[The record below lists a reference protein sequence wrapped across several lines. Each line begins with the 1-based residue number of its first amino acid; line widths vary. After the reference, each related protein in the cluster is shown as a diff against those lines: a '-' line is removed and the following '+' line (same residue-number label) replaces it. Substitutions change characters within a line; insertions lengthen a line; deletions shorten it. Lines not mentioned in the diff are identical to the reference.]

1 MGQCVIMTGGYA
13 GDSSDDCTATK
24 SQVLEGYKAITK
36 DSDDDAEL
44 GTMSNKGAWTNRIG
58 INGKVIIPAGYHNGS
73 GYVDQAIANR
83 GAWGTS
89 IGINGNITIPE
100 GYHNGQGHV
109 TQSIATMGGQTIT
122 PSASQ
127 QTVACNG
134 KYMTGNVTVNGVS
147 NLSAANIKRGAT
159 VGGVAGTCD
168 WAVSFSSNNYVNLPL
183 NDYISTT
190 GRFERTV
197 TVPSM
202 TASHPYVVLWLN
214 VSFTYGS
221 SNGETYSF
229 CCPGNYRNFE
239 GGLGSPCYDK
249 NLKIGFMTTLYRT
262 DSQVKI
268 VISNLSHGITLTRIL
283 LEMYAATN
291 VDING

>member
-1 MGQCVIMTGGYA
+1 MYRTLPEVANTIGL
-13 GDSSDDCTATK
+13 TADK
-24 SQVLEGYKAITK
+24 
-36 DSDDDAEL
+36 
-44 GTMSNKGAWTNRIG
+44 
-58 INGKVIIPAGYHNGS
+58 
-73 GYVDQAIANR
+73 
-83 GAWGTS
+83 
-89 IGINGNITIPE
+89 
-100 GYHNGQGHV
+100 
-109 TQSIATMGGQTIT
+109 
-122 PSASQ
+122 
-127 QTVACNG
+127 
-134 KYMTGNVTVNGVS
+134 
-147 NLSAANIKRGAT
+147 IKRGST